1 MAMLAEPR
9 RRKRYNLC
17 PRGKA
22 LYEDE
27 NRFGTKMLEKMGWSK
42 GKGLGANE
50 DGSQEFVR
58 VRFKNDA
65 DGLGYEARDDQWT
78 IHEEGFNGLLK
89 SLNGDSNDNTASN
102 GKESESEEEAKPMG
116 FGFKAPDVEAPTK
129 KKLKEN
135 ISGMSLEEKSK
146 QSKARVH
153 YKKFTRG
160 KDLSQY
166 SEKDLA
172 NIFGK
177 KDTSNVE
184 WTPVQVEEPKEQKE
198 VNPNF
203 GGVQTLSAGVSVTD
217 YFKQK
222 MEAVKNRIKNGLGN
236 TTTENTSSGKLEGL
250 QNGYS
255 KEDKTEESVPVEPV
269 KKKKKKKDKE
279 RNAEDLPEVV
289 EEVVEPAPKQKKK
302 KSKSSPEEET
312 LQESAILEVK
322 EENQEDA
329 NPPRRKKKKNK
340 SESPEEVIDSQNTAD
355 EPVPKKKK
363 KSEKSE
369 ALEESQ
375 IVAEEPVPKK
385 KKKSKKS
392 ELADRVGDETEIKES
407 EPINETPGDRSE
419 VVEEPSKKKKSKKR
433 SKEEAEET
441 TEVVVTEIDEKPSK
455 KKKKSK
461 ASSESVPE
469 DPSSEANPLVG
480 EEAPLKKPKESKK
493 KQRDE
498 VSCASARSDDNSDQS
513 VEEKLPEDLLSLDE
527 IHERLKSFNICI
539 ISQFCA
545 DKFQLFDLNAFS
557 NSTLASLEGYG
568 FSENVD
574 LQVVQN
580 DRDKERIL
588 KLWKNDSVD
597 TLKTEKKHRRYP
609 GQVKRATIR
618 AVKKRSAFQGI

>member
-22 LYEDE
+22 LYEDD

-50 DGSQEFVR
+50 DGNQEFVR
-58 VRFKNDA
+58 VKFKNDA

-89 SLNGDSNDNTASN
+89 SLNGGSSENNGTN

-116 FGFKAPDVEAPTK
+116 FGFKAPEAEAPTT

-135 ISGMSLEEKSK
+135 ISGMSLEERSK
-146 QSKARVH
+146 QSRARVH

-177 KDTSNVE
+177 KETSNVE
-184 WTPVQVEEPKEQKE
+184 TPVQVEEPKEEKA

-203 GGVQTLSAGVSVTD
+203 GGVQTLTTGVSVTD

-222 MEAVKNRIKNGLGN
+222 MEAVKKRLKNGSANVATEDASNGN
-236 TTTENTSSGKLEGL
+236 PEETT
-250 QNGYS
+250 NGVVQ
-255 KEDKTEESVPVEPV
+255 EDNIEESDQVEPV

-279 RNAEDLPEVV
+279 RKEDLPEE

-302 KSKSSPEEET
+302 KKSKSSPEEET
-312 LQESAILEVK
+312 IEQETTILEDKQESLE
-322 EENQEDA
+322 ES
-329 NPPRRKKKKNK
+329 NPPKR
-340 SESPEEVIDSQNTAD
+340 
-355 EPVPKKKK
+355 KKKK
-363 KSEKSE
+363 KSEKTEEPEETQNVAEEPVSKKKKKSE
-369 ALEESQ
+369 KHDEVEESQ
-375 IVAEEPVPKK
+375 PVEEEPVPKK
-385 KKKSKKS
+385 KKKSKRKES
-392 ELADRVGDETEIKES
+392 EDSVKVDDEPKPKKS
-407 EPINETPGDRSE
+407 EPINAIPQDSSQLESKDSSEEVGET
-419 VVEEPSKKKKSKKR
+419 SKKKKSKKR
-433 SKEEAEET
+433 SKEEVEEI
-441 TEVVVTEIDEKPSK
+441 VVTETAEITSK

-461 ASSESVPE
+461 ASLESVPE
-469 DPSSEANPLVG
+469 DPSSEANPIVG
-480 EEAPLKKPKESKK
+480 EEATTKKPKDSKRK
-493 KQRDE
+493 RKDE
-498 VSCASARSDDNSDQS
+498 VSSASTRSDDNS
-513 VEEKLPEDLLSLDE
+513 EEELPKDLLSLEE
-527 IHERLKSFNICI
+527 IHERLKSFNTFT

-545 DKFQLFDLNAFS
+545 DKFQLFDLTAFP
-557 NSTLASLEGYG
+557 NSSLAGLVGYG

-574 LQVVQN
+574 LKVVHN
-580 DRDKERIL
+580 DDDKERIIN
-588 KLWKNDSVD
+588 LWKNKSAL
-597 TLKTEKKHRRYP
+597 TRKEKIKKYSTT
-609 GQVKRATIR
+609 VKRATIR
-618 AVKKRSAFQGI
+618 SVKKRIAFKGI

>member
-1 MAMLAEPR
+1 
-9 RRKRYNLC
+9 
-17 PRGKA
+17 
-22 LYEDE
+22 
-27 NRFGTKMLEKMGWSK
+27 MLEKMGWSK

-116 FGFKAPDVEAPTK
+116 FGFKAPETEAPTK

-184 WTPVQVEEPKEQKE
+184 WTPVQVEVPKEEKE

-222 MEAVKNRIKNGLGN
+222 MEAVKNRLKNGLGN
-236 TTTENTSSGKLEGL
+236 TTTEDTSSGKVGL
-250 QNGYS
+250 QNEYS
-255 KEDKTEESVPVEPV
+255 KEDTIEESDQVEPV

-302 KSKSSPEEET
+302 KKSKSSPEEET
-312 LQESAILEVK
+312 VEKSTSLEDK
-322 EENQEDA
+322 EETQEDA
-329 NPPRRKKKKNK
+329 NPPKRKKKKNK
-340 SESPEEVIDSQNTAD
+340 SESPEEVIESQNSTD

-375 IVAEEPVPKK
+375 NAAEEEPVPK

-392 ELADRVGDETEIKES
+392 ELADQVDDETEIKKS
-407 EPINETPGDRSE
+407 EPINEAPEVKSE

-433 SKEEAEET
+433 SKEEPEEA

-513 VEEKLPEDLLSLDE
+513 VEKKLPEDLLSLDE